1 MLNLNNV
8 PADDNSNQQRE
19 FELIPDNTTAR
30 AIIKLSG
37 GDIQLPE
44 FGDGAFFK
52 QSQSTN
58 AKWLPM
64 ELTIVGG
71 QFDKR
76 KIWQNLFVDGNKL
89 SDRGVP
95 VAKEIG
101 MRTLRSIID
110 SAFGLSSKDDNPQA
124 QQARNLSGVSQL
136 QGLEVCI
143 RVGIEKGSNGY
154 SDKNKVKAFL
164 TADQN
169 GYIAG
174 GQQPVQQQPMQQ
186 QPMQQAQTMP
196 TATAGVVPQWGR

>member
-196 TATAGVVPQWGR
+196 TATAGMVPQWGR

>member
-89 SDRGVP
+89 SERGVP